1 MKVSLKYFAP
11 LLLVASALAL
21 PQMAGNDP
29 QVPDIDTIPS
39 GGAPPKEDIPAG
51 TYPDAPPVAPA
62 PVSTGGEQVAPV
74 AEEKP
79 TVSGD
84 ETPSKTSEDNA
95 EAPPDGIYP
104 PSKPGVSPVPS
115 NSPTPSSDLYVVPEN
130 ATSIYPPGNMNS
142 TTPEQ
147 SVYPEQPE
155 EAIDYDF
162 INKALQCRK
171 DKRLD
176 DPDFLSKLSEHK
188 EKGQDDPAADGP
200 PIPKNDTVY
209 PVNGT
214 QELHKRAVMT
224 ELYPANETSAENP
237 SVEAPVGEGS
247 ANDLYLTVTP
257 PPSVPMNESTIYPTH
272 NATET
277 PEECNLNEFDLSKVN
292 NATLKELFKQMIDR
306 NITKPKTMQ
315 RIIRLTKMK
324 GVPEEQAKKASQE
337 AANEAVKKNPSA
349 AEAAKKVA
357 SSVSSAAKKTK
368 NEKQTTKHTKKT
380 KKGCRKYVQD
390 GYEYEECFSS
400 VESESSSSSD
410 SSNNGAASSA
420 AGSSAASQNTE
431 TGPAPE
437 DGEDDIY
444 PVEDVPNVEED
455 EDDVPAGS
463 PPPYTTNSMPSNDT
477 NAIYPSGD
485 NSTVPAK
492 NETLG
497 LYPLS
502 DLNSSLPDSMNATKP
517 ENSTDTLYPL
527 PLSTVPVESPAVSP
541 VSTLPS
547 GEIYPTEGNVT
558 APDALYPAGENVT
571 TPEVP
576 TEGLYPTEG
585 NATKPEAP
593 TDSLYPTEGNNATTP
608 DAPTEELY
616 PTEGNNVTSP
626 ETPTEE
632 VYPTGETNPTEPD
645 AAAADK
651 DTIEIP
657 DLEAEKTPEEPA
669 EEPTE
674 PAEEAPAEN
683 VPAAGVVYDTAAPQ
697 EGEAEPEAKAED
709 SPFNL

>member
-51 TYPDAPPVAPA
+51 TYPDAAPVAPA
-62 PVSTGGEQVAPV
+62 PVSADGEQVAPV
-74 AEEKP
+74 AVEKP

-84 ETPSKTSEDNA
+84 ETPTKTSEDNA

-104 PSKPGVSPVPS
+104 PSEPGVSPVPS
-115 NSPTPSSDLYVVPEN
+115 HSPTPSSDLYVVPEN

-147 SVYPEQPE
+147 PVYPEQPE

-188 EKGQDDPAADGP
+188 EQGQDDPAADGP

-247 ANDLYLTVTP
+247 ANDLYPTVSPTP
-257 PPSVPMNESTIYPTH
+257 SVPMNESTIYPTVSPTPSVPMNESTIYPTH

-337 AANEAVKKNPSA
+337 AANEAVKKNPST

-431 TGPAPE
+431 TEPAPE

-463 PPPYTTNSMPSNDT
+463 PPPYSTNSMPSNDT
-477 NAIYPSGD
+477 NSIYPSGD
-485 NSTVPAK
+485 NSTAPAK

-502 DLNSSLPDSMNATKP
+502 DLNSSLPDAMNATKP
-517 ENSTDTLYPL
+517 EN
-527 PLSTVPVESPAVSP
+527 A
-541 VSTLPS
+541 
-547 GEIYPTEGNVT
+547 
-558 APDALYPAGENVT
+558 
-571 TPEVP
+571 
-576 TEGLYPTEG
+576 
-585 NATKPEAP
+585 

-608 DAPTEELY
+608 DAPTEGLY
-616 PTEGNNVTSP
+616 PTEGNNVTTP
-626 ETPTEE
+626 ETPTDSLYPTEGKNATTPDAPTEGLYPTEGNNVTTPETPPEE
-632 VYPTGETNPTEPD
+632 VYPTGETNPTEPV

-657 DLEAEKTPEEPA
+657 DLEAEKAPEEPTEEPA
-669 EEPTE
+669 EGPTE
-674 PAEEAPAEN
+674 PAEEAPAED